1 MFGQLFRALHFL
13 PPSRLRTA
21 DRTWQADLAGE
32 NSIDAGGPFRDSITH
47 LCNDLQDTML
57 PLFVRCAN
65 AQGFGDNQDSWM
77 PSPAAVSSLH
87 LSMLAFVGKLMGVAM
102 RAKHILNLNISP
114 LVWKQLVG
122 ATLTAEDILD
132 VDALTYEVIQ
142 KVRLSVRPAA
152 VALLYHEP
160 LRPHAHLLLPLVLFP
175 QTEPE
180 EFAHDYSEITWAT
193 TTADGRQVELVEG
206 GASKVL
212 TFENRMEWADAMVE
226 YRLHEVDTQV
236 AAIRRG
242 MGTIVP
248 VQLLPLFTWQEV
260 ELQVCGRRDVNVD
273 FLKANTDVSR
283 VRGSHTHV
291 DMMWDVL
298 REFTPKER
306 ELFLRFVWGRSRLPL
321 TTEDFKQKFAVIP
334 FQMRGQGDVDR
345 MLPMSHTCFFQ
356 LELPRYSS
364 KEVMKQRL
372 LVAITSCVGIDTDG
386 AAANIANA
394 WRDE

>member
-1 MFGQLFRALHFL
+1 
-13 PPSRLRTA
+13 
-21 DRTWQADLAGE
+21 
-32 NSIDAGGPFRDSITH
+32 
-47 LCNDLQDTML
+47 
-57 PLFVRCAN
+57 
-65 AQGFGDNQDSWM
+65 
-77 PSPAAVSSLH
+77 
-87 LSMLAFVGKLMGVAM
+87 
-102 RAKHILNLNISP
+102 
-114 LVWKQLVG
+114 
-122 ATLTAEDILD
+122 
-132 VDALTYEVIQ
+132 
-142 KVRLSVRPAA
+142 
-152 VALLYHEP
+152 
-160 LRPHAHLLLPLVLFP
+160 
-175 QTEPE
+175 
-180 EFAHDYSEITWAT
+180 
-193 TTADGRQVELVEG
+193 
-206 GASKVL
+206 
-212 TFENRMEWADAMVE
+212 MVE